1 MSGAILQ
8 VDLNTL
14 DILQYR
20 EMSNHNAAF
29 WLTRRLRELE
39 DIWRRGFAARGLIL
53 LEVETRELWRYVDDS
68 DGKPFTSFNRWLIA
82 CAPHSERD
90 CRYALAAVK
99 ELQDV
104 PKPDLLEIPRMNLEV
119 LKSVS
124 TSVRSQP
131 EVLEAAKTLS
141 EAEFVAHLQVTQP
154 TQHIEATKRLV
165 LTYPAGDLSVI
176 EAALDLVGTLS
187 KVESREGQLLA
198 LCIDFIGEH
207 SEAVED

>member
-1 MSGAILQ
+1 MTSLSLVEI
-8 VDLNTL
+8 
-14 DILQYR
+14 R
-20 EMSNHNAAF
+20 EMNNADAAF
-29 WLTRRLRELE
+29 WLTKRLRALE
-39 DIWRRGFAARGLIL
+39 DIWRKGFAERGLIL
-53 LEVETRELWRYVDDS
+53 LEVEHRELWKYVTDDH
-68 DGKPFTSFNRWLIA
+68 GKPFTSFSRWLID

-104 PKPDLLEIPRMNLEV
+104 PKSDLLEIPRMNLEV

-131 EVLEAAKTLS
+131 EVLQAAKTLS

-198 LCIDFIGEH
+198 MCIDFIGEH
-207 SEAVED
+207 TEVSE

>member
-1 MSGAILQ
+1 
-8 VDLNTL
+8 
-14 DILQYR
+14 
-20 EMSNHNAAF
+20 
-29 WLTRRLRELE
+29 
-39 DIWRRGFAARGLIL
+39 
-53 LEVETRELWRYVDDS
+53 
-68 DGKPFTSFNRWLIA
+68 
-82 CAPHSERD
+82 
-90 CRYALAAVK
+90 VK

-104 PKPDLLEIPRMNLEV
+104 PKSDLLEIPRMNLEV